1 MQEKVLSSKKNGMAM
16 MILFILLYAAATAL
30 AIIGSIFHCIPMAA
44 VGFIWLSL
52 GWIPFLG
59 LKVLKPQEALVLTLF
74 GNYVGTLKDDGFYWV
89 NPFCTAV
96 NPAAKTKLNQSGDV
110 DGGNAAKSVLTLAA
124 AGTSGSSNSSYVS
137 KKISLKIM
145 TLNNN
150 RQKINDC
157 LGNPVEIGIA
167 VIWRVTDTAKAVFNV
182 DNYKEYL
189 SLQCDSALRNIV
201 RIYPYDVAPNVDT
214 TGDGVA
220 DEGSLRGSS
229 EIVAGRIRDEIQQK
243 VAEAGLEII
252 EARIT
257 YLAYAPEIAAVML
270 QRQQASAI
278 IDARK
283 MIVDGAV
290 GMVEMALE
298 RLNENNV
305 VELDEE
311 RKAAMV
317 SNLLVVLCGNHDAQP
332 PGQRNRFRSGF
343 LQSFM
348 IRLPPGRRMIS
359 APSTARSSICLLNAS
374 GSVKRTGN
382 MFPTLWMSR
391 RNWILSEFS
400 YLS

>member
-1 MQEKVLSSKKNGMAM
+1 MKEKVLDNKKNGMGM
-16 MILFILLYAAATAL
+16 MVLFILLYAVAA
-30 AIIGSIFHCIPMAA
+30 AA
-44 VGFIWLSL
+44 VIFGAAFEQIPLMVIGIIWAAL

-74 GNYVGTLKDDGFYWV
+74 GKYVGTLKNDGFYWV

-110 DGGNAAKSVLTLAA
+110 DGGNAAKSVFTLAA
-124 AGTSGSSNSSYVS
+124 TGTATSASSTYVN

-167 VIWRVTDTAKAVFNV
+167 VMWRVTDTAKAVFNV

-332 PGQRNRFRSGF
+332 VVN
-343 LQSFM
+343 
-348 IRLPPGRRMIS
+348 
-359 APSTARSSICLLNAS
+359 S
-374 GSVKRTGN
+374 GS
-382 MFPTLWMSR
+382 L
-391 RNWILSEFS
+391 
-400 YLS
+400 Y

>member
-1 MQEKVLSSKKNGMAM
+1 MKEIILNNKKNGMLVLLLTLALYVVAVLGLVLGINFEFVPLIVIAVIILAFGW
-16 MILFILLYAAATAL
+16 ILF
-30 AIIGSIFHCIPMAA
+30 C
-44 VGFIWLSL
+44 
-52 GWIPFLG
+52 G
-59 LKVLKPQEALVLTLF
+59 LRTLKPQEALVLTLF
-74 GNYVGTLKDDGFYWV
+74 GKYVGTLKDAGFYFV
-89 NPFCTAV
+89 NPFCV
-96 NPAAKTKLNQSGDV
+96 GFNPAAKTKLNQSGDV
-110 DGGNAAKSVLTLAA
+110 DSGAKKSVIL
-124 AGTSGSSNSSYVS
+124 TSGAADVSLEAPS
-137 KKISLKIM
+137 KKISMKIM

-167 VIWRVTDTAKAVFNV
+167 VTWRVVDSAKAVFNM

-189 SLQCDSALRNIV
+189 SLQCDGALRNIV
-201 RIYPYDVAPNVDT
+201 RLYPYDVAPNVDT
-214 TGDGVA
+214 TGDGIA

-229 EIVAGRIRDEIQQK
+229 EVVASRIKEEIQEK
-243 VAEAGLEII
+243 VSEAGLEII

-298 RLNENNV
+298 RLNENDLV
-305 VELDEE
+305 TLDDE

-332 PGQRNRFRSGF
+332 IVN
-343 LQSFM
+343 
-348 IRLPPGRRMIS
+348 
-359 APSTARSSICLLNAS
+359 T
-374 GSVKRTGN
+374 GS
-382 MFPTLWMSR
+382 L
-391 RNWILSEFS
+391 
-400 YLS
+400 Y

>member
-1 MQEKVLSSKKNGMAM
+1 MTEKVLSNKKNGMAM
-16 MILFILLYAAATAL
+16 MILWIVLYLVALLMTIVGAAFVWPL
-30 AIIGSIFHCIPMAA
+30 FIIGVVWLCI
-44 VGFIWLSL
+44 

-74 GNYVGTLKDDGFYWV
+74 GKYVGTLKDAGFHYV
-89 NPFCTAV
+89 NPFCQAV

-110 DGGNAAKSVLTLAA
+110 DDG
-124 AGTSGSSNSSYVS
+124 S
-137 KKISLKIM
+137 KKGVLQAQDIIKDVASKKVSLKIM

-167 VIWRVTDTAKAVFNV
+167 VMWRVTDTAKAVFNV

-201 RIYPYDVAPNVDT
+201 RIYPYDVAENVDT
-214 TGDGVA
+214 TGDGIA

-229 EIVAGRIRDEIQQK
+229 EVVASRIRDEIQSK
-243 VAEAGLEII
+243 VKDAGLEII

-290 GMVEMALE
+290 GMVEMALD
-298 RLNENNV
+298 RLNENGV

-332 PGQRNRFRSGF
+332 VVN
-343 LQSFM
+343 
-348 IRLPPGRRMIS
+348 
-359 APSTARSSICLLNAS
+359 S
-374 GSVKRTGN
+374 GS
-382 MFPTLWMSR
+382 L
-391 RNWILSEFS
+391 
-400 YLS
+400 Y

>member
-1 MQEKVLSSKKNGMAM
+1 MKENVISKKQNGMTVLLLT
-16 MILFILLYAAATAL
+16 ILGMLIATAL
-30 AIIGSIFHCIPMAA
+30 VVFGGILLEGSEEVSYVVSNGVFKA
-44 VGFIWLSL
+44 VSNSGLKPLGIVMLVVGIVWLVL
-52 GWIPFLG
+52 GWIPFMG

-74 GNYVGTLKDDGFYWV
+74 GRYVGTLKDAGFYFV
-89 NPFCTAV
+89 NPFCTSV

-110 DGGNAAKSVLTLAA
+110 SAPSGILNLSGGQLN
-124 AGTSGSSNSSYVS
+124 TSTEMVNN
-137 KKISLKIM
+137 KISLKIM

-157 LGNPVEIGIA
+157 LGNPIEIGIA
-167 VIWRVTDTAKAVFNV
+167 VMWRVVDTAKAVFNV
-182 DNYKEYL
+182 DNFKEYL

-201 RIYPYDVAPNVDT
+201 RVYPYDAAPDIDT
-214 TGDGVA
+214 TGDGIA

-229 EIVAGRIRDEIQQK
+229 EVVAERIKNEIQTK
-243 VAEAGLEII
+243 VADAGLEIV

-298 RLNENNV
+298 RLDEKDTV
-305 VELDEE
+305 HLDEE

-332 PGQRNRFRSGF
+332 IVN
-343 LQSFM
+343 
-348 IRLPPGRRMIS
+348 
-359 APSTARSSICLLNAS
+359 T
-374 GSVKRTGN
+374 GS
-382 MFPTLWMSR
+382 L
-391 RNWILSEFS
+391 
-400 YLS
+400 Y

>member
-1 MQEKVLSSKKNGMAM
+1 MEEKIYTTKKVGMAVLFLT
-16 MILFILLYAAATAL
+16 ILVLLLGVAVIITG
-30 AIIGSIFHCIPMAA
+30 AIIMEDNTVAGIVMLVLGIIIDMF
-44 VGFIWLSL
+44 

-59 LKVLKPQEALVLTLF
+59 LKVIRPQEALVLTLF
-74 GNYVGTLKDDGFYWV
+74 GTYKGTIKEPGFYFV
-89 NPFCTAV
+89 NPFCSAI
-96 NPAAKTKLNQSGDV
+96 NPAANTKLAQSGDNT
-110 DGGNAAKSVLTLAA
+110 GNAGGLKI
-124 AGTSGSSNSSYVS
+124 TSNDSTAQLELVS
-137 KKISLKIM
+137 KKISLKAM
-145 TLNNN
+145 TLNNG

-201 RIYPYDVAPNVDT
+201 RIYPYDVSTDVDT
-214 TGDGVA
+214 TGDGQA
-220 DEGSLRGSS
+220 DEGSLRGSA
-229 EIVAGRIRDEIQQK
+229 EVVAERIKQEIQSK
-243 VAEAGLEII
+243 VKDAGLEII

-257 YLAYAPEIAAVML
+257 YLAYAPEIASVML

-298 RLNENNV
+298 RLNEKQLV
-305 VELDEE
+305 DLDEE

-332 PGQRNRFRSGF
+332 IVN
-343 LQSFM
+343 
-348 IRLPPGRRMIS
+348 
-359 APSTARSSICLLNAS
+359 S
-374 GSVKRTGN
+374 GS
-382 MFPTLWMSR
+382 L
-391 RNWILSEFS
+391 
-400 YLS
+400 Y

>member
-1 MQEKVLSSKKNGMAM
+1 MKEIVLQNKKNGMAVLLITVALYLLAIAGCVFGGL
-16 MILFILLYAAATAL
+16 MIDSAFGVILLVVSA
-30 AIIGSIFHCIPMAA
+30 
-44 VGFIWLSL
+44 IWLCV
-52 GWIPFLG
+52 GWIPFIG

-74 GNYVGTLKDDGFYWV
+74 GKYIGTLKNEGFYFV
-89 NPFCTAV
+89 NPFCTSV
-96 NPAAKTKLNQSGDV
+96 NPAAKTRLNQSGDV
-110 DGGNAAKSVLTLAA
+110 DGGAKSTVFYNSAA
-124 AGTSGSSNSSYVS
+124 SLNAELVNR
-137 KKISLKIM
+137 KISLKIM

-167 VIWRVTDTAKAVFNV
+167 VMWRVVDTAKAVFNV

-201 RIYPYDVAPNVDT
+201 RIYPYDIAPNVDT
-214 TGDGVA
+214 TGDGIA

-229 EIVAGRIRDEIQQK
+229 EIVAARIRDEIQQK
-243 VAEAGLEII
+243 VAEAGIEII

-298 RLNENNV
+298 RLNEKNV
-305 VELDEE
+305 VDLDEE

-332 PGQRNRFRSGF
+332 VVN
-343 LQSFM
+343 
-348 IRLPPGRRMIS
+348 
-359 APSTARSSICLLNAS
+359 S
-374 GSVKRTGN
+374 GS
-382 MFPTLWMSR
+382 L
-391 RNWILSEFS
+391 
-400 YLS
+400 Y

>member
-1 MQEKVLSSKKNGMAM
+1 MNEKILNRNKNGMAVLLLV
-16 MILFILLYAAATAL
+16 ILGYVAGIAGVVF
-30 AIIGSIFHCIPMAA
+30 MAA
-44 VGFIWLSL
+44 FGYFLGWLFVPVMAILILWLAL
-52 GWIPFLG
+52 GWILLCG

-74 GNYVGTLKDDGFYWV
+74 GKYVGTLKGEGFYWV

-96 NPAAKTKLNQSGDV
+96 NPAAKTKLNQSGHV
-110 DGGNAAKSVLTLAA
+110 DGGHGKSIVLNAGQQVNMSAEMP
-124 AGTSGSSNSSYVS
+124 S
-137 KKISLKIM
+137 KKVSLKIM
-145 TLNNN
+145 TLNNA

-167 VIWRVTDTAKAVFNV
+167 VMWRVTDTAKAVFNV

-189 SLQCDSALRNIV
+189 SLQCDSALRNVV

-214 TGDGVA
+214 TGDGHA
-220 DEGSLRGSS
+220 DDGSLRGSS
-229 EIVAGRIRDEIQQK
+229 EVVASRIRDEIQSK

-298 RLNENNV
+298 RLSQGDLVN
-305 VELDEE
+305 LDEE

-332 PGQRNRFRSGF
+332 IVN
-343 LQSFM
+343 
-348 IRLPPGRRMIS
+348 
-359 APSTARSSICLLNAS
+359 T
-374 GSVKRTGN
+374 GS
-382 MFPTLWMSR
+382 L
-391 RNWILSEFS
+391 
-400 YLS
+400 Y

>member
-1 MQEKVLSSKKNGMAM
+1 MTEKVYSTKKNGMVM
-16 MILFILLYAAATAL
+16 MLFTFLLMGIGVASIVAGGINLEKTGGSALGVVLLVAGILTEVISPILF
-30 AIIGSIFHCIPMAA
+30 C
-44 VGFIWLSL
+44 
-52 GWIPFLG
+52 G

-74 GNYVGTLKDDGFYWV
+74 GDYKGTLRDPGFYFV

-96 NPAAKTKLNQSGDV
+96 NPAASTKLAQSGDAV
-110 DGGNAAKSVLTLAA
+110 NNSGIKVSTDGAQ
-124 AGTSGSSNSSYVS
+124 VS
-137 KKISLKIM
+137 MEHSTKKISLKAM
-145 TLNNN
+145 TLNNG

-167 VIWRVTDTAKAVFNV
+167 VIWKVTDTAKAVFNV

-201 RIYPYDVAPNVDT
+201 RIYPYDVATDVDT
-214 TGDGVA
+214 TGDGQA
-220 DEGSLRGSS
+220 DEGSLRGSA
-229 EIVAGRIRDEIQQK
+229 EVVAERIKNEIQSK
-243 VAEAGLEII
+243 VTDAGLEII

-257 YLAYAPEIAAVML
+257 YLAYAPEIASVML

-298 RLNENNV
+298 RLGEKQL

-332 PGQRNRFRSGF
+332 VVN
-343 LQSFM
+343 
-348 IRLPPGRRMIS
+348 
-359 APSTARSSICLLNAS
+359 S
-374 GSVKRTGN
+374 GS
-382 MFPTLWMSR
+382 L
-391 RNWILSEFS
+391 
-400 YLS
+400 Y

>member
-1 MQEKVLSSKKNGMAM
+1 MEEKLLSNRKNGMPV
-16 MILFILLYAAATAL
+16 LLLVLVLYV
-30 AIIGSIFHCIPMAA
+30 AA
-44 VGFIWLSL
+44 VLGCVAGASMTEGDSVGVVYGGVALLVVCIAWLAL
-52 GWIPFLG
+52 GWILLCG

-74 GNYVGTLKDDGFYWV
+74 GRYIGTLKGEGFYFV
-89 NPFCTAV
+89 NPFCSAV
-96 NPAAKTKLNQSGDV
+96 NPAARTRLNQSGDV
-110 DGGNAAKSVLTLAA
+110 NGGGKTPELKTDVE
-124 AGTSGSSNSSYVS
+124 GSS

-167 VIWRVTDTAKAVFNV
+167 VMWRVVDTAKAAFNV

-214 TGDGVA
+214 TGDGIA

-229 EIVAGRIRDEIQQK
+229 EVVAGRIRDEIQSK
-243 VAEAGLEII
+243 VADAGLEIL

-298 RLNENNV
+298 RLSEKQV

-317 SNLLVVLCGNHDAQP
+317 SNLLVVLCGNRDAQP
-332 PGQRNRFRSGF
+332 VVN
-343 LQSFM
+343 
-348 IRLPPGRRMIS
+348 
-359 APSTARSSICLLNAS
+359 S
-374 GSVKRTGN
+374 GS
-382 MFPTLWMSR
+382 L
-391 RNWILSEFS
+391 
-400 YLS
+400 Y

>member
-1 MQEKVLSSKKNGMAM
+1 MEEILLKNKKHGMRTLLLCLLFELAAWAAFIYGVVQM
-16 MILFILLYAAATAL
+16 ETGNETLGAVLFIGGLL
-30 AIIGSIFHCIPMAA
+30 AICLAAIPLM
-44 VGFIWLSL
+44 
-52 GWIPFLG
+52 G
-59 LKVLKPQEALVLTLF
+59 LRVLKPNEALVLTLF
-74 GNYVGTLKDDGFYWV
+74 GKYVGTIKGEGFYAV
-89 NPFCTAV
+89 NPFCVAI
-96 NPAAKTKLNQSGDV
+96 NPAAKTLLNQSGDV
-110 DGGNAAKSVLTLAA
+110 GHATAA
-124 AGTSGSSNSSYVS
+124 SSTS
-137 KKISLKIM
+137 KKNELINKKLSLKVM

-167 VIWRVTDTAKAVFNV
+167 VTWRVVDTAKAVFHV

-201 RIYPYDVAPNVDT
+201 RIYPYDVAPGVDT
-214 TGDGVA
+214 TGDGLE
-220 DEGSLRGSS
+220 DDGSLRGSS
-229 EIVAGRIRDEIQQK
+229 DVVACRIRDEIQTRVQD
-243 VAEAGLEII
+243 AGIEII

-298 RLNENNV
+298 RLNHNGL

-332 PGQRNRFRSGF
+332 IVN
-343 LQSFM
+343 
-348 IRLPPGRRMIS
+348 
-359 APSTARSSICLLNAS
+359 T
-374 GSVKRTGN
+374 GS
-382 MFPTLWMSR
+382 L
-391 RNWILSEFS
+391 
-400 YLS
+400 Y

>member
-1 MQEKVLSSKKNGMAM
+1 MEEKILSTKKNGMFT
-16 MILFILLYAAATAL
+16 LVLSILLYIAAIPGCCLSGVMMDEEGSSFLWGAFL
-30 AIIGSIFHCIPMAA
+30 VLCIIYLC
-44 VGFIWLSL
+44 V
-52 GWIPFLG
+52 GWIIWLG
-59 LKVLKPQEALVLTLF
+59 LKVIKPQEALVLTLF
-74 GNYVGTLKDDGFYWV
+74 GEYVGTLKEPGFYFV
-89 NPFCTAV
+89 NPFCSAV
-96 NPAAKTKLNQSGDV
+96 NPAAKTKLSQSGDV
-110 DGGNAAKSVLTLAA
+110 AIKP
-124 AGTSGSSNSSYVS
+124 GSAQNLMEAFGVKADTDSMS

-145 TLNNN
+145 TLSNS

-167 VIWRVTDTAKAVFNV
+167 VTWRITNTAKAVFNV
-182 DNYKEYL
+182 DNYKEFL
-189 SLQCDSALRNIV
+189 SLQCDSALRNVV
-201 RIYPYDVAPNVDT
+201 RIYPYDVASNVDT

-229 EIVAGRIRDEIQQK
+229 EVVSSRIRDEIQNR
-243 VAEAGLEII
+243 VEEAGIEIV

-298 RLNENNV
+298 RLNEHDIV
-305 VELDEE
+305 TLDEE

-332 PGQRNRFRSGF
+332 VVN
-343 LQSFM
+343 
-348 IRLPPGRRMIS
+348 
-359 APSTARSSICLLNAS
+359 S
-374 GSVKRTGN
+374 GS
-382 MFPTLWMSR
+382 L
-391 RNWILSEFS
+391 
-400 YLS
+400 Y

>member
-1 MQEKVLSSKKNGMAM
+1 MEDCVITEKVLQKNKNGMAM
-16 MILFILLYAAATAL
+16 LLLSLALYVLSICAIIFGAIAFETRNSKVGLVIMIIGIVYAA
-30 AIIGSIFHCIPMAA
+30 
-44 VGFIWLSL
+44 L
-52 GWIPFLG
+52 GWILFLG

-74 GNYVGTLKDDGFYWV
+74 GNYIGTIKEQGFYFV

-96 NPAAKTKLNQSGDV
+96 NPAADTKLNQSGDV
-110 DGGNAAKSVLTLAA
+110 KSGMGKLMQISSTEGVSAEVNSVGG
-124 AGTSGSSNSSYVS
+124 
-137 KKISLKIM
+137 KKISLKVM
-145 TLNNN
+145 TLSNSK
-150 RQKINDC
+150 QKINDC
-157 LGNPVEIGIA
+157 LGNPIEISIA
-167 VIWRVTDTAKAVFNV
+167 VMWRVVDTAKAVFNV

-189 SLQCDSALRNIV
+189 SLQCDSALRDVV
-201 RIYPYDVAPNVDT
+201 RIYPYDVSENVDT

-229 EIVAGRIRDEIQQK
+229 ELVAERIRAEIQNK

-298 RLNENNV
+298 KLSENEIVN
-305 VELDEE
+305 LDEE

-317 SNLLVVLCGNHDAQP
+317 SNLLVVLCGNRDAQP
-332 PGQRNRFRSGF
+332 IVN
-343 LQSFM
+343 
-348 IRLPPGRRMIS
+348 
-359 APSTARSSICLLNAS
+359 S
-374 GSVKRTGN
+374 GS
-382 MFPTLWMSR
+382 L
-391 RNWILSEFS
+391 
-400 YLS
+400 Y